1 MDRNKISKIATTIV
15 APVLFSKEGTI
26 EKVVSI
32 TKEAAAN
39 GAKMVVFPETYVPG
53 YPWWIWMGINNNK
66 KLELF
71 KKQYANAL
79 EVKSSEMDYIKTTAK
94 KNEIIIALGFV
105 EKDCATLYNSQVLIN
120 EDGNICIQRRK
131 LMPTGEERTIW
142 GMGDG
147 TSLQVCDTSIG
158 KIGMLICYEHSMPLS
173 RYTLYSMGEEI
184 HVAMWPGANFRSQPR
199 DRKKIIDVAMRNMT
213 FEGQVY
219 AVYSSSCVG
228 QEELDFYLE
237 LDSGNK
243 GILDEGGGISGIVD
257 PISNYIAGP
266 IEDKEQIVYSEVNL
280 DNIVGVKHMI
290 DCVGHYARPDVFQLN
305 VFSRKQQPVKF
316 VNSSAEIQ
324 SEKDVCR
331 EVCMNESDSSSVGAR
346 NE

>member
-1 MDRNKISKIATTIV
+1 MAKSKINKIATTIV

-26 EKVVSI
+26 EKVVSM

-39 GAKMVVFPETYVPG
+39 GAKLVVFPETYVPG

-71 KKQYANAL
+71 KKQFANAL

-94 KNEIIIALGFV
+94 KNGIIIALGFV
-105 EKDCATLYNSQVLIN
+105 EKDCGTLYNSQVLIN
-120 EDGNICIQRRK
+120 EEGNICIQRRK

-173 RYTLYSMGEEI
+173 RYALYSMGEEI
-184 HVAMWPGANFRSQPR
+184 HIAMWPGANFRSQPR

-228 QEELDFYLE
+228 QEELNFYLE
-237 LDSGNK
+237 LDPGNQ

-266 IEDKEQIVYSEVNL
+266 IEDKEQIVYTEINL

-305 VFSRKQQPVKF
+305 VFSRKHQPVKF
-316 VNSSAEIQ
+316 VNYPTETP

-331 EVCMNESDSSSVGAR
+331 EVGMNEPDPSQSAR
-346 NE
+346 ND